1 MTTAPPLP
9 AAAPPL
15 GLLDGA
21 RYRASL
27 DDGRS
32 VWLDGERVDVATHP
46 AFAPTV
52 DELARQLDRQHD
64 PALQDALTVVDD
76 ATGRR
81 IARGYHP
88 PRDLDD
94 LRALRRAA
102 EVWQSESF
110 GQHGRSPVFMASIAV
125 GVLDFAE
132 RLASA
137 DPRWGENARAWYRH
151 VSENDLVLTHALG
164 DPQIDRS
171 ASVAENPDH
180 ALRIV
185 GRDDDGG
192 LTIRGAKQ
200 LTTLAPY
207 AHEVLVYLSA
217 SFAQREA
224 EDFVLWVAL
233 PINTPGLHVLAREP
247 LGTGGHGHAHPL
259 GARFDEQDAMLF
271 FDDVHVPADRVL
283 LLRDGRL
290 ALEGLGRINAWSQYV
305 GQVRYRERL
314 RTLLGVATLVA
325 DAIGVAEFRNIQE
338 DLGELTSYVELLGH
352 LLDAGEATARVT
364 DAGHLAPG
372 PTPAG
377 AIWSAEVASRAV
389 QIVRSIGQSGVL
401 MQPTERDLAH
411 PELRPLLDRYM
422 HGRGIGVEEK
432 SRLFRLAWDLTA
444 DSFAQRQDLYEVV
457 HRGDVARNRI
467 NLFRRHDQ
475 SATVERL
482 RALISA
488 PLAEVRA

>member
-1 MTTAPPLP
+1 M
-9 AAAPPL
+9 
-15 GLLDGA
+15 
-21 RYRASL
+21 
-27 DDGRS
+27 
-32 VWLDGERVDVATHP
+32 
-46 AFAPTV
+46 
-52 DELARQLDRQHD
+52 
-64 PALQDALTVVDD
+64 
-76 ATGRR
+76 
-81 IARGYHP
+81 
-88 PRDLDD
+88 
-94 LRALRRAA
+94 
-102 EVWQSESF
+102 
-110 GQHGRSPVFMASIAV
+110 
-125 GVLDFAE
+125 
-132 RLASA
+132 
-137 DPRWGENARAWYRH
+137 
-151 VSENDLVLTHALG
+151 LTHALG
-164 DPQIDRS
+164 DPQIDRA
-171 ASVAENPDH
+171 ASVADNPDH

-185 GRDDDGG
+185 GRDADGG

-247 LGTGGHGHAHPL
+247 FGLGGHGHAHPL

-314 RTLLGVATLVA
+314 RTLLGVATLIA
-325 DAIGVAEFRNIQE
+325 DAIGVSDFRNIQE
-338 DLGELTSYVELLGH
+338 DLGELTSYVEVLGH

-364 DAGHLAPG
+364 DSGHVAPG

-377 AIWSAEVASRAV
+377 AIWSAEVARRSLD
-389 QIVRSIGQSGVL
+389 IVRSIGQSGVL
-401 MQPTERDLAH
+401 MQPTERDLTQ
-411 PELRPLLDRYM
+411 PELRPLLERYM
-422 HGRGIGVEEK
+422 HGRDIGVDEK

-444 DSFAQRQDLYEVV
+444 DSFGQRQDLYEVV

-475 SATVERL
+475 SDVQARL
-482 RALISA
+482 RALIAEPLGGGDGMSILDRARDLTGYDEIARLRQAQDTDWVLALAADQA
-488 PLAEVRA
+488 PRVRARPRLRDRHAAGPRAGALAVARARCRDRRPRGAGRRGAARGWRATRASRSGAATCCRCPDAGRATRCGRLDLGPALALPGRGVVV